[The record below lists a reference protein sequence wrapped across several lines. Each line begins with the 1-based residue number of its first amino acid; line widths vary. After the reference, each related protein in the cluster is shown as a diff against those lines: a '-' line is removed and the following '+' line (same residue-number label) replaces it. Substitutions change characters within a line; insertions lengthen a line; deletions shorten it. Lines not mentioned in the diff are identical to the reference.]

1 MRLGITSKYS
11 QVEPNADT
19 GCRMCSHLPA
29 TAHLA
34 YVLGR
39 RAPPESRCRSV
50 SFRNEGQ
57 VLRGKTHCG
66 LLAVCG
72 AYVAGRAD
80 EAR

>member
-1 MRLGITSKYS
+1 MRIGDGVQAITARRLCAGRG
-11 QVEPNADT
+11 V
-19 GCRMCSHLPA
+19 CCHLPA
-29 TAHLA
+29 AAHLG

-50 SFRNEGQ
+50 SLRNEGQ
-57 VLRGKTHCG
+57 ILRGKTHCG
-66 LLAVCG
+66 LLAVRS